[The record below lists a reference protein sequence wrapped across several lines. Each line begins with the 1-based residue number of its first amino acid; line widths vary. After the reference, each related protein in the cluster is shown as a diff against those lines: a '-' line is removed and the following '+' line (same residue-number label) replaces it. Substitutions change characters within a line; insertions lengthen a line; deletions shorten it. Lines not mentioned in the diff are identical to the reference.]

1 LAGVCLLFA
10 LVSWTKGDLNLFSP
24 DAYLAAEN
32 GIILEPQSDLPPPP
46 ELALVAGGDIMLSTN
61 RASGIAMAK
70 YGYAYPFEGIKE
82 KLAAGDL
89 TFANLES
96 PISTKGKKLA
106 GKGIT
111 FRSDPTVI
119 EGLKYAGIDVVS
131 LANNHILDYDDAAL
145 LETLNLLDEAGIKR
159 VGAGKDLAE
168 ARSPVILDKD
178 GLKVAFLAY
187 SDMADIFFSY
197 SYKKV
202 FAAAEERPG
211 VAPFDLDLILEDV
224 KTVSAKADIV
234 IVSLHW
240 GVEDSNDTTLEQREM
255 AYRIIDAGA
264 DAILGHHPHVLQGVE
279 IYKGKP
285 IAYSLGNLV
294 FDQINENNK
303 QSMILKLNYKDDN
316 WEDIRAYPVYMEAK
330 GHPAI
335 ASGAKKDE
343 ILNKIAKLAQ
353 KLGTEVQIEENSI
366 VFLLPQ
372 NGN

>member
-24 DAYLAAEN
+24 DAYLAAEKE
-32 GIILEPQSDLPPPP
+32 IILEPESDLLPPP
-46 ELALVAGGDIMLSTN
+46 ELTLVAGGDVMLSAN

-82 KLAAGDL
+82 KLAAGDI
-89 TFANLES
+89 TFANLEN
-96 PISTKGKKLA
+96 PVSTKGRKLP

-111 FRSDPTVI
+111 FRSDPAVI
-119 EGLKYAGIDVVS
+119 ESLKYAGIDVVS
-131 LANNHILDYDDAAL
+131 LANNHILDYDDPAL
-145 LETLNLLDEAGIKR
+145 LETLSLLDEAGIKR

-168 ARSPVILDKD
+168 ARSPVILDKN

-187 SDMADIFFSY
+187 SEMADIFFSY

-224 KTVSAKADIV
+224 KTASAKADIV

-240 GVEDSNDTTLEQREM
+240 GVEDSNDTTSEQRKM

-294 FDQINENNK
+294 FDQLNENNK

-372 NGN
+372 NDN